1 MEQLDRTNDAVELC
15 GEIVGKPELSHV
27 ARDEEYFKFP
37 MAIERLSG
45 TLDIVNVV
53 VNRQMMENLEINQ
66 LPRLRVLGE
75 VRSFNNRSGIGPR
88 LVITVL
94 ARHMEFTDEDY
105 ANSVRITGSLCKD
118 PNLRRTPMGREICD
132 MMIAVNRPYGRSDY
146 LPCIAWGA
154 IAREAA
160 CWHVG
165 DQVNLSGRLQS
176 RTYIK
181 LLDGQAVEKTAYEIS
196 VTTLSRLEDA

>member
-1 MEQLDRTNDAVELC
+1 MDRTNDAVELC
-15 GEIVGKPELSHV
+15 GEIVGKPELSHT
-27 ARDEEYFKFP
+27 ARDGEYFKFP
-37 MAIERLSG
+37 LAIERLSG

-53 VNRQMMENLEINQ
+53 VSRQMMESLEVEP

-75 VRSFNNRSGIGPR
+75 VRSFNNRSGIGPK

-94 ARHMEFTDEDY
+94 AKHMEFTDDGY
-105 ANSVRITGSLCKD
+105 ANSVLITGSLCKD

-146 LPCIAWGA
+146 LPCIAWGSL
-154 IAREAA
+154 AREAA

-165 DQVNLSGRLQS
+165 DQVKLSGRLQS

-196 VTTLSRLEDA
+196 ISALSLMEGV